1 MPSNATN
8 DTFIS
13 SPSPSYTS
21 TNDTLPSSSP
31 TSDMLSSN
39 TSTAITISI
48 PGNLTLTNLV
58 YPPKTQ
64 EERTLIITVLEDII
78 QDVATKVLEKSDEE
92 DVIIREVVILSINGE
107 DVIVKEEE
115 ENGEEEVSQR
125 RELQESTNGTVV
137 EFDLKL
143 EEPCT
148 EDVPTCEDLVDT
160 TMTYYEE
167 IVAPYMTEQVADGS
181 FTTALQDNVQQNDE
195 TSESDLFQDVEIVDG
210 EFGVKVAMIDDDI
223 NVPNNNSTTV
233 VNADV
238 MGVNGTST
246 STSLMTEV
254 SNIPTISPSSSSTTD
269 TTPSPSVMGGSNSSL
284 SALPT
289 PSDTSASTRNSP
301 TSSPSSKS
309 STNSTEMSLTSP
321 PSPSPSKSLVTSE
334 PTTSLTSSPPY
345 SAEPTDSSST
355 VEPTDSSSTAGP
367 TILSNANTNPPT
379 SNPSETLSSLAPT
392 APPNSNMIPS
402 ASPVFNPI
410 LEFTIS
416 LLIEGTG
423 DAAQFGFAT
432 AYSDD
437 GSTLAVGSPAAL
449 NELGEATGA
458 VYLYSLDTF
467 TSASTEDEPT
477 VEEVTQPEILYG
489 VSPGDEFGHAV
500 AISRDGKTLVVGSPS
515 ENELAGGVRIY
526 VKRGGRFALNG
537 EFSGDFAED
546 QAGWSVSVSVCDYVP
561 LFYMDMW

>member
-115 ENGEEEVSQR
+115 NGEEEEKGEEEVSQGR
-125 RELQESTNGTVV
+125 KLQESTNGTVV

-246 STSLMTEV
+246 STSLMT
-254 SNIPTISPSSSSTTD
+254 
-269 TTPSPSVMGGSNSSL
+269 
-284 SALPT
+284 
-289 PSDTSASTRNSP
+289 
-301 TSSPSSKS
+301 
-309 STNSTEMSLTSP
+309 
-321 PSPSPSKSLVTSE
+321 
-334 PTTSLTSSPPY
+334 
-345 SAEPTDSSST
+345 
-355 VEPTDSSSTAGP
+355 
-367 TILSNANTNPPT
+367 ANTNPPT

-449 NELGEATGA
+449 NEMGEATGA
-458 VYLYSLDTF
+458 VYLYSLDAF
-467 TSASTEDEPT
+467 TSAFTEDEPT
-477 VEEVTQPEILYG
+477 VEEVTQPVQILYG

-546 QAGWSVSVSVCDYVP
+546 QAGWSVSVSVCV
-561 LFYMDMW
+561 